1 MNNNIKIG
9 TSIVIFIIIFLS
21 LHAYAKDT
29 SSNNRDQLDFSIGY
43 GYGHFKGIFTS
54 DPFYRPVTF
63 MLHYAKP
70 VDKTIPFL
78 PKILSNRWMFYLEPG
93 FSILSNKSSKW
104 EAGTG
109 IGLKYMLD
117 LSKNVQGYFLVG
129 SGLIYITYK
138 SHYQDTNFNFQNN
151 IGTGLLFFISKNKA
165 LDVGIR
171 YRHISNAG
179 IRKPNDGIDN
189 LIGTIGLSLFF

>member
-1 MNNNIKIG
+1 MNINVKSG
-9 TSIVIFIIIFLS
+9 ASIVFIIFLS
-21 LHAYAKDT
+21 LNVYAKDT
-29 SSNNRDQLDFSIGY
+29 TSHNRDQLDFSIGY
-43 GYGHFKGIFTS
+43 GYGHFKGVFRST
-54 DPFYRPVTF
+54 PFYRPVTF

-78 PKILSNRWMFYLEPG
+78 ARILSDRWMVYLEPG
-93 FSILSNKSSKW
+93 FSVLGNKSSEW

-117 LSKNVQGYFLVG
+117 LSKNIKGYFLIG
-129 SGLIYITYK
+129 SGLIYITYN
-138 SHYQDTNFNFQNN
+138 SHYQSTHLNFQDN

-165 LDVGIR
+165 LGVGIR

-179 IRKPNDGIDN
+179 IREPNDGIDD
-189 LIGTIGLSLFF
+189 LIGTIGISLFF